1 MLVSLVEGF
10 LEWINQYWKEC
21 PWSSTG
27 NCFTLF
33 SSLFSIFFLPALHIS
48 YKGGFWFFSW
58 DCSGLLRFLTCLGR
72 KSLSLH
78 SRWMI
83 FYSHLHVCN
92 VQYFLRATRWLSFF
106 FLFQFVGNVHGD
118 EPVGRELLLR
128 LANWI
133 CDNYMK
139 DSLVFLFSF
148 HYMSASKV
156 FELYFAV
163 YLHVLFFFY
172 IL

>member
-33 SSLFSIFFLPALHIS
+33 SSLFSVFVIGTTYFLQRWFLIFFGTVVGHWD
-48 YKGGFWFFSW
+48 FWQAWRGRAWACIQGEWSFTAICMYAMCNICCEQQA
-58 DCSGLLRFLTCLGR
+58 DFL
-72 KSLSLH
+72 
-78 SRWMI
+78 
-83 FYSHLHVCN
+83 
-92 VQYFLRATRWLSFF
+92 F
-106 FLFQFVGNVHGD
+106 FLYQFVGNVHGD

-133 CDNYMK
+133 CDNYIK
-139 DSLVFLFSF
+139 DSLVFLFI

-163 YLHVLFFFY
+163 YLLLLLFFVY